1 MIRLPRGAMAL
12 CLPGATIVFFYLAVI
27 VEFAGT
33 SFLRLEPGGVEISG
47 PASLFNYESI
57 LASEHFRYVV
67 GFTFE
72 LSVEITVWCILLGYP
87 IAYVMARSRSRVTRR
102 LILFC
107 LVAIFLSGGVT
118 RAYSW
123 IVILGNHGLINW
135 MLGVAGRPPVKMLNN
150 EFAVVI
156 SVVHFVL
163 PFFVLTLF
171 SAIRNIPETL
181 ESAARNLGASR
192 WSAFRHVTLPLSAPG
207 LVTSAALAFALSLS
221 AFLFPQLLGGGR
233 VHVIATLIFERIAS
247 SYDIPGAAA
256 AAIVFLGL
264 AMIAILAFGLLQRAM
279 NARFG
284 AQARS

>member
-1 MIRLPRGAMAL
+1 MVL
-12 CLPGATIVFFYLAVI
+12 CLPGAAIVLFYLAVI

-33 SFLRLEPGGVEISG
+33 SFLRLESGGVEISG
-47 PASLFNYESI
+47 PASLFNYKSI
-57 LASEHFRYVV
+57 LTSEHFRYVV

-72 LSVEITVWCILLGYP
+72 LSVEITLWCILLGYP

-102 LILFC
+102 LILFS

-123 IVILGNHGLINW
+123 VVILGNHGLINW

-192 WSAFRHVTLPLSAPG
+192 WSAFWYVTLPLSAPG

-221 AFLFPQLLGGGR
+221 AFLF
-233 VHVIATLIFERIAS
+233 
-247 SYDIPGAAA
+247 
-256 AAIVFLGL
+256 
-264 AMIAILAFGLLQRAM
+264 
-279 NARFG
+279 
-284 AQARS
+284 